1 MQEKKVITIQDIS
14 CYGQCSITVALPI
27 LSATGI
33 ETAIIPSAVLSTHT
47 YGFKGF
53 TFNDLS
59 KDIPNILDHH
69 KKEGIKFDA
78 VYSGYLGSVEIFP
91 LVERMIKDE
100 LKEDGI
106 FVLDPVMGDN
116 GKLYPI
122 FNNEY
127 VEAMEKLTAKADILL
142 PNITE
147 ACFLTGKE
155 YKTEYDEAYIKSLLD
170 GLKKLGAKTIVL
182 TGVSYKLGR
191 TGVVVYNK
199 ELQYYEH
206 EKLPQS
212 YHGTGDVYASSF
224 LGAYLKCNDAFKA
237 SKVAAEF
244 VVKCI
249 KNTVNDPDHWYGVK
263 FEPLLGDLAK
273 EVSSLK

>member
-1 MQEKKVITIQDIS
+1 MKEKKVITIQDIS

-47 YGFKGF
+47 YGFKNF

-69 KKEGIKFDA
+69 KSEGIKFDA
-78 VYSGYLGSVEIFP
+78 LYSGYLGSVDIFP

-100 LKEDGI
+100 LKEGGI

-127 VEAMEKLTAKADILL
+127 VEAMKKLTAKADILL

-147 ACFLTGKE
+147 ACFLTGIE
-155 YKTEYDEAYIKSLLD
+155 YKSEYDETYIKSLLD

-237 SKVAAEF
+237 SKVAANF

-249 KNTVNDPDHWYGVK
+249 KNTDDDPDHWYGVK

>member
-59 KDIPNILDHH
+59 KDISNILDHH

-100 LKEDGI
+100 LKEGGV

-127 VEAMEKLTAKADILL
+127 VEAMKKLTAKADILL

-155 YKTEYDEAYIKSLLD
+155 YKSEYDEAYIKSLLD

>member
-1 MQEKKVITIQDIS
+1 MNKKVITIQDIS

-27 LSATGI
+27 LSAAGV

-47 YGFKGF
+47 YNFKGF

-59 KDIPNILDHH
+59 KDIPNILNHH
-69 KKEGIKFDA
+69 KKEGLKFDA
-78 VYSGYLGSVEIFP
+78 VYSGYLGSVDIMP
-91 LVERMIKDE
+91 MVLRMVEDE
-100 LKEDGI
+100 LLPNGI

-122 FNNEY
+122 FNQEY
-127 VEAMEKLTAKADILL
+127 VEGMKTLVAKADILL

-147 ACFLTGKE
+147 ASFLTGIE
-155 YKTEYDEAYIKSLLD
+155 YKDKYDEAYIKSLLD

-182 TGVSYKLGR
+182 TGVSYKEGM
-191 TGVVVYNK
+191 TGVVVYDDK
-199 ELQYYEH
+199 YRYFEH
-206 EKLPQS
+206 QKIAKS

-224 LGAYLKCNDAFKA
+224 LGAYIQGKGIFE
-237 SKVAAEF
+237 AAKIAANF

-249 KNTVNDPDHWYGVK
+249 KNTIDDPDHWYGVK
-263 FEPLLGDLAK
+263 FEPLLGEYAM
-273 EVSSLK
+273 SLKK

>member
-1 MQEKKVITIQDIS
+1 MSNKKVITIQDIS
-14 CYGQCSITVALPI
+14 CYGQCSITVALPV
-27 LSATGI
+27 LSAAGV

-47 YGFKGF
+47 YGFKDF

-59 KDIPNILDHH
+59 NDVPHILDHH

-78 VYSGYLGSVEIFP
+78 VYAGYLGSISIFP

-100 LKEDGI
+100 LKEDGK

-127 VEAMEKLTAKADILL
+127 VEAMKKLCAKADILL

-147 ACFLTGKE
+147 ASFLTGIE
-155 YKTEYDEAYIKSLLD
+155 FKTEYDEKYIKSLLD
-170 GLKKLGAKTIVL
+170 GLRGLGAKTIIL
-182 TGVSYKLGR
+182 TGVSYKEGM
-191 TGVVVYNK
+191 TGVVVYEK
-199 ELQYYEH
+199 DVKYYEH
-206 EKLPQS
+206 QKLQQS

-224 LGAYLKCNDAFKA
+224 LGAYLKNNDAFKS
-237 SKVAAEF
+237 SKIAADF

-249 KNTVNDPDHWYGVK
+249 KNTIGDPDHWYGVK
-263 FEPLLGDLAK
+263 FEPLLGELALEINK
-273 EVSSLK
+273 K